1 MDSFFQGWEP
11 IALNLG
17 ILVGAGII
25 GVALHFLL
33 FRTIKHLHGLTSF
46 ILYGSLIKHC
56 RKPLRYIVPLL
67 TINFSI
73 PIVELP
79 QNIFFIL
86 DNALRILLI
95 ISASW
100 LLIRFIPVVE
110 DIILDRYDIK
120 DRDNLQARK
129 IRTQI
134 QTVGKILTVIVVII
148 AIALILMGFERLR
161 HLGAGMLA
169 SAGLASLI
177 IGLSAQRIFSNFLA
191 GIQIA
196 FTQPIRLDD
205 VVIVENEWGRI
216 EEITLTYVVVK
227 IWDLRR
233 LVLPINYFL
242 EKPFQ
247 NWTRT
252 SANILGTVY
261 IYTDFVVPIE
271 EVRTELCRIL
281 KNSDKWDGLV
291 CGLQVTNVTE
301 RTVELRALMS
311 AHDSPA
317 AWDLRCEVREKLIEF
332 IQKKY
337 PDALPKVR
345 SEFHK
350 EML

>member
-1 MDSFFQGWEP
+1 MNSFFQDWEP
-11 IALNLG
+11 IALTLS

-25 GVALHFLL
+25 GIALHFLL
-33 FRTIKHLHGLTSF
+33 FRTIKHLHRLTSF

-56 RKPLRYIVPLL
+56 REPLRYTIPLL

-79 QNIFFIL
+79 QDIFFIL
-86 DNALRILLI
+86 DSASRILLI

-100 LLIRFIPVVE
+100 LLIRFVPVAK
-110 DIILDRYDIK
+110 DIILDRYDIE
-120 DRDNLQARK
+120 DSDNLQARR
-129 IRTQI
+129 INTQI
-134 QTVGKILTVIVVII
+134 QTVGKILTVIVVVI

-161 HLGAGMLA
+161 HLGTGILA

-177 IGLSAQRIFSNFLA
+177 IGLSAQRIFSNFLS

-196 FTQPIRLDD
+196 FTQPIRLDN
-205 VVIVENEWGRI
+205 VVIVENEWGWI

-233 LVLPINYFL
+233 LVLPISYFV

-252 SANILGTVY
+252 SADILGTVY

-271 EVRTELCRIL
+271 EVRAELCRIL

-291 CGLQVTNVTE
+291 CGLQVTNTTE
-301 RTVELRALMS
+301 RTMELRALMS

-317 AWDLRCEVREKLIEF
+317 VWDLRCEVREKLIEF

-345 SEFHK
+345 GEFHK